1 MNRIDSNIPEGIE
14 KQWDD
19 KLKQNYVEFENN
31 GNIKKIWIEDLE
43 SIKEKLS
50 LISKY
55 KLGGVASWEKDMEDE
70 NVWQLI
76 KELLQI

>member
-1 MNRIDSNIPEGIE
+1 MA
-14 KQWDD
+14 
-19 KLKQNYVEFENN
+19 
-31 GNIKKIWIEDLE
+31 
-43 SIKEKLS
+43 